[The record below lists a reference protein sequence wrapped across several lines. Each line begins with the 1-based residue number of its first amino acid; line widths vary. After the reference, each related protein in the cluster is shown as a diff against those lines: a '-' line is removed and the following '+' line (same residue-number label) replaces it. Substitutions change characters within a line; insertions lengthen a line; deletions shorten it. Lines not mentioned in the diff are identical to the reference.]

1 VDPVVLNLSR
11 QTDEEQVAELQ
22 RVFGLEVRNQNLILD
37 LKEVTLV
44 DRDAVIFLARRDG
57 AGTRL
62 RNCPPDISA
71 NRLCE
76 NEPEF
81 ADPDPHDSPRLP
93 SGQDVWSVKGAMF
106 ALYKTVSDQGRLEFD
121 VAPIA
126 PGGMRLM
133 VFFTPSVGLGRGSK
147 HRTNGSRKIRIIR
160 VLSPIGN

>member
-1 VDPVVLNLSR
+1 MDPVVLNLSR

-22 RVFGLEVRNQNLILD
+22 RVFGLEVRNQNLIMD

-62 RNCPPDISA
+62 RNCPDTSA
-71 NRLCE
+71 NRLC

-126 PGGMRLM
+126 PGGMRPM